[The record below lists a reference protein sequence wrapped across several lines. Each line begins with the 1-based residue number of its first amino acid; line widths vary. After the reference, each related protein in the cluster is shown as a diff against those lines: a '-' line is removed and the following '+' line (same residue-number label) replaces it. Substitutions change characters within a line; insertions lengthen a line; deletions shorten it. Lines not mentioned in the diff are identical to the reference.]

1 VAEAK
6 DDKAKSADAKDEKEK
21 SADAKGEKGKSE
33 DPKDEKGKG
42 GDEKDK
48 KEPARGTGPTA
59 TRQQKKREERMKLI
73 EEQIADGTLTIR
85 QMTPEERKANPP
97 RPPKKKRGR

>member
-1 VAEAK
+1 MADDKGDKKKAEETKADPEEKADEEKGK
-6 DDKAKSADAKDEKEK
+6 DDK
-21 SADAKGEKGKSE
+21 
-33 DPKDEKGKG
+33 P
-42 GDEKDK
+42 
-48 KEPARGTGPTA
+48 KEPQRGTGPTA